1 MFDKFLSDHKDDKDG
16 MTNEEGEK
24 FRKAFEDPKVGAK
37 KERLQKTLHF
47 PSLPACLPACL
58 HLFSDDIIFFLFLSF
73 PIGTRLDRFHQF
85 REMLADYMDEISDP
99 KYRAETE
106 QYISQ
111 LERVS
116 E

>member
-47 PSLPACLPACL
+47 PSLPACLPAFTCFL
-58 HLFSDDIIFFLFLSF
+58 TTLFFFSFSRSSSAPASIGSTSFERCSRTTWTKYPTPSTELRPNSIFHSWK
-73 PIGTRLDRFHQF
+73 G
-85 REMLADYMDEISDP
+85 
-99 KYRAETE
+99 
-106 QYISQ
+106 
-111 LERVS
+111 
-116 E
+116 